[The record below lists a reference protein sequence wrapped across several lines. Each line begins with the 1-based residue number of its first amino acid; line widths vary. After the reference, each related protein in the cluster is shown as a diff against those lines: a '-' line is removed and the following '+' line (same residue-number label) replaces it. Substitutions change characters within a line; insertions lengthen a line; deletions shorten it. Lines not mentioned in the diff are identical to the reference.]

1 MDMKEWIIIG
11 GGALIGLIVL
21 HGLFMAWWRG
31 RDPLRMKIQPGL
43 LPDDLDDDDWLSAE
57 LPNGGAR
64 VVAVDSSDA
73 DAEEAASAVADA
85 AADAVGHADDGIP
98 VLLETADLRSAD
110 GAGMA
115 SDADLATE
123 ATQSAESPLPDL
135 APIVPERRLRSV
147 REDPP
152 TPPTRVEVDQD
163 ADTQKLDRAG
173 LEADEP
179 SLKEEALVDSEFE
192 AMPEAAA
199 QMPESVTPFDDLDR
213 GAEAEA
219 DSRGADGAD
228 DLLVLH
234 LLAPRG
240 ESFSGNE
247 LVGALRAQ
255 DLRFGDMDI
264 FHRID
269 AATGETLFS
278 VVRAVEPGSFDLTHL
293 DDCAAPGLI
302 AFLRL
307 SDLGDAQGALED
319 MMHTAEAMADDL
331 GGELF
336 DENRNPFIAPAV
348 EGYRSRALGFA
359 DRRVLH
365 GAR

>member
-43 LPDDLDDDDWLSAE
+43 LPDDADNDDWLSAE

-64 VVAVDSSDA
+64 VIAVDSSDA
-73 DAEEAASAVADA
+73 DAEDADE
-85 AADAVGHADDGIP
+85 GIP
-98 VLLETADLRSAD
+98 VLLETAGPASVD

-115 SDADLATE
+115 SEPDLATE
-123 ATQSAESPLPDL
+123 AAQSAGSPLPDL
-135 APIVPERRLRSV
+135 APIVPERRLRPV

-152 TPPTRVEVDQD
+152 TPPAQIEVDQD
-163 ADTQKLDRAG
+163 SDSQDVDHAG

-179 SLKEEALVDSEFE
+179 SLEAAAFVDSEFE

-199 QMPESVTPFDDLDR
+199 QMPESVMSFDDSDR

-219 DSRGADGAD
+219 DTGGEDGAD

-240 ESFSGNE
+240 ESFSGDE

-269 AATGETLFS
+269 AATGETVFS
-278 VVRAVEPGSFDLTHL
+278 VVRAVEPGSFDLTNL
-293 DDCAAPGLI
+293 EGCAAPGLI

-307 SDLGDAQGALED
+307 PDLGDAQEALED
-319 MMHTAEAMADDL
+319 MIHTAEAMADDL
-331 GGELF
+331 GGELL
-336 DENRNPFIAPAV
+336 DENRNPFTAPAV